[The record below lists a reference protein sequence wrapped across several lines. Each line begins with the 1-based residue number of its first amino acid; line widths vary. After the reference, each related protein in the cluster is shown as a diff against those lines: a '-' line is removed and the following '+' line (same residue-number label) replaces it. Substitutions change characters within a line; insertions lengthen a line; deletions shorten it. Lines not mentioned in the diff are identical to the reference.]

1 MNLTMNNL
9 FVITPVYKNSVE
21 VVYDLYMK
29 SEEGVLLEWSVTEF
43 WESGIGIRYET
54 NPVLIVEADG
64 VVCDLDNSWD
74 PQLKNKTKTLFDFSE
89 MFSEEDKERIKAIW
103 ETKDTVRLCDFIK
116 EHRLNWFLERDYVYI
131 DGPYQID
138 IVTEDG
144 FIVKENIPLSITRH
158 DYA

>member
-1 MNLTMNNL
+1 MNSL

-29 SEEGVLLEWSVTEF
+29 SANGAVLEWSVTEF
-43 WESGIGIRYET
+43 WESGIGIRCET
-54 NPVLIVEADG
+54 NPVLLNEAGG
-64 VVCDLDNSWD
+64 VVCDLDYSWD

-89 MFSEEDKERIKAIW
+89 GFTDLDKELIKSLWNSKGDLRA
-103 ETKDTVRLCDFIK
+103 CDFIQNFK
-116 EHRLNWFLERDYVYI
+116 LDWHLERDYVYI

-138 IVTEDG
+138 MITEDG
-144 FIVKENIPLSITRH
+144 FILKENIPLSVTRH